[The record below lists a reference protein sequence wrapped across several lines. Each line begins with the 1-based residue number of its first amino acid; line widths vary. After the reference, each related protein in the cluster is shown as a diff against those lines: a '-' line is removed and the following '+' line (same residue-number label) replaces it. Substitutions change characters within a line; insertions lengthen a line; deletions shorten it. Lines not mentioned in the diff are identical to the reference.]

1 MAKNPIYGVMAE
13 FATTKDVLEAALG
26 AREAGY
32 KDMDAYSPFPVEGL
46 SEAVGFRRTLL
57 PVITLIGGL
66 IGCFGGFFLQY
77 FPNVIGFP
85 LDIGGK
91 PFDSWPAFIPITFEL
106 TILCAGIFTTVG
118 MIWLNKLPTPY
129 HPVFNVPRFQ
139 LASQDRFFLCIKS
152 RDPKFTVESARN
164 FLEQFEPREVNVVPV
179 REWDVQ

>member
-1 MAKNPIYGVMAE
+1 MAKRPIYGIMAE
-13 FATTKDVLEAALG
+13 FETTKDILEAAHR

-32 KDMDAYSPFPVEGL
+32 RDMDAYSPFPVEGL
-46 SEAVGFRRTLL
+46 SAAVGFPRTWL

-66 IGCFGGFFLQY
+66 IGCGSGFFLQY
-77 FPNVIGFP
+77 YPNAMGFP

-106 TILCAGIFTTVG
+106 TILFAGIFSVVG

-129 HPVFNVPRFQ
+129 HPVFNVPRFE

-152 RDPKFTVESARN
+152 KDPKFDVEGVRR
-164 FLEQFEPREVNVVPV
+164 FLEELGPREVNIVPV
-179 REWDVQ
+179 

>member
-1 MAKNPIYGVMAE
+1 MAKRPIYGVMAE
-13 FATTKDVLEAALG
+13 FETTKDVVEAAHR

-32 KDMDAYSPFPVEGL
+32 REIDAYSPFPVEGL
-46 SEAVGFRRTLL
+46 SEAVGFPSTRL
-57 PVITLIGGL
+57 PAITLIGGL

-91 PFDSWPAFIPITFEL
+91 PFDSWPSFIPITFEL
-106 TILCAGIFTTVG
+106 TILCAGVSTVVG

-129 HPVFNVPRFQ
+129 HPVFNVPRFE

-152 RDPKFTVESARN
+152 KDPRFN
-164 FLEQFEPREVNVVPV
+164 LEEVRRFFEELEPREVNVVPV
-179 REWDVQ
+179 

>member
-1 MAKNPIYGVMAE
+1 MAKRPIYGVMAE
-13 FATTKDVLEAALG
+13 FETSKDILDAAHR

-32 KDMDAYSPFPVEGL
+32 REIDAYSPFPVEGL
-46 SEAVGFRRTLL
+46 SEAVGFPRTRL

-77 FPNVIGFP
+77 FPNVMGFP

-91 PFDSWPAFIPITFEL
+91 PFDSWPSFIPITFEL
-106 TILCAGIFTTVG
+106 TILCAGVSTVVG

-129 HPVFNVPRFQ
+129 HPVFNVPRFE

-152 RDPKFTVESARN
+152 KDPRFNLEEVRR
-164 FLEQFEPREVNVVPV
+164 FLADLGPREVNIVPV
-179 REWDVQ
+179 